1 MILDDHGWH
10 LSIVGGS
17 DASAKFAGWKI
28 AADQRGS
35 ALHRS
40 TRRSEI
46 SQLSAR
52 KNAAKTAG
60 GLPCRR
66 NALTPQPSP
75 WHVEVLRRE
84 SRNLTPEFIVAWS
97 H

>member
-1 MILDDHGWH
+1 MILDNHGWH
-10 LSIVGGS
+10 LSIVGGG
-17 DASAKFAGWKI
+17 DAAAKFAGWKI

-35 ALHRS
+35 ALHRY
-40 TRRSEI
+40 TRRSET
-46 SQLSAR
+46 SHLSAR
-52 KNAAKTAG
+52 KNAPKTAR

-75 WHVEVLRRE
+75 WHDEVLRPE
-84 SRNLTPEFIVAWS
+84 SLNLTPEFIVAWS